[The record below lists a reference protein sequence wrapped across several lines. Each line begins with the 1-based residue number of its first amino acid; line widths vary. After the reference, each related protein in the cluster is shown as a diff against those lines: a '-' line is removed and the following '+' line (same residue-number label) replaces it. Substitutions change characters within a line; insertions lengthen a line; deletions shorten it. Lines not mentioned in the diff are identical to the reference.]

1 MIALIHTHS
10 LLAWLLLVLL
20 VLTVILGIIKSTGTD
35 RFRNPVKL
43 LFLLTMIIAH
53 LQVVL
58 GVVLYFSSPKVVF
71 SELTMSEALFRFFTL
86 EHPLLMIIAAI
97 LITVGYSKAK
107 KAATSKKAFRMI
119 YLYYLIGFA
128 LILLRFP
135 WKYLSSIGSGW
146 FV

>member
-10 LLAWLLLVLL
+10 LLAWLLLILL
-20 VLTVILGIIKSTGTD
+20 LLSVIVGIVKSTGNKEY
-35 RFRNPVKL
+35 RNPVKL
-43 LFLLTMIIAH
+43 LFLSTMILAH

-58 GVVLYFSSPKVVF
+58 GIVLYFSSPKVVF
-71 SELTMSEALFRFFTL
+71 SEMTMSVALYRFFTL
-86 EHPLLMIIAAI
+86 EHPLLMIIAAL
-97 LITVGYSKAK
+97 LITVGFSRAK
-107 KAATSKKAFRMI
+107 RSVSSKKAFKSVYI
-119 YLYYLIGFA
+119 YYLIGLA

>member
-20 VLTVILGIIKSTGTD
+20 ILSVILGIVKSSGNKEY
-35 RFRNPVKL
+35 RNPVKL
-43 LFLLTMIIAH
+43 LFLTTMILAH

-58 GVVLYFSSPKVVF
+58 GIVLYFSSPKVVF
-71 SELTMSEALFRFFTL
+71 SEMTMSVALYRFFTL
-86 EHPLLMIIAAI
+86 EHPLLMIIAAL
-97 LITVGYSKAK
+97 LITVGFSRAK
-107 KAATSKKAFRMI
+107 RSVSSKKAFKSVYI
-119 YLYYLIGFA
+119 YYLIGLA

-135 WKYLSSIGSGW
+135 WKYLSGIGAGW

>member
-20 VLTVILGIIKSTGTD
+20 LLSVILGIVKSTGSG
-35 RFRNPVKL
+35 RFRNPLKL
-43 LFLLTMIIAH
+43 LFLFTMILAH

-86 EHPLLMIIAAI
+86 EHPLIMIIAAI
-97 LITVGYSKAK
+97 LITIGYSRAK
-107 KAATSKKAFRMI
+107 KATTSKKAFKSI
-119 YLYYLIGFA
+119 YIYYLIGFA

-135 WKYLSSIGSGW
+135 WKYLSGIGAGW
-146 FV
+146 FT